1 MAFVDPCSTL
11 HRVRRSTALVSLAGC
26 LAIASLSTSARAD
39 APARALL
46 RRLGLGSSPHALTVN
61 DGRIPVLAA
70 IPPGQTASSL
80 GLFEVAPGVGAKRLR
95 PAELEAFAAAQPSLS
110 LFTGPEKQLQ
120 LDRSG
125 SWTGAV
131 NFRLD
136 TGLSG
141 KGVVVGIID
150 SGIDTTHPGFLDEEG
165 KTRIAWLLTSGA
177 PRGVHAA
184 IEEAA
189 GCSRADMPQCS
200 VYSAEDITELSP
212 SKLRPDMRDTVGHG
226 THVASIAAGTGATGT
241 DAGARYIGVAPGATL
256 VVAAPSES
264 GGFSDDDVLRAASF
278 VFARADELGLPC
290 VLNISIGG
298 DFGAHDGTGLME
310 RGLAALVGDD
320 KPGRVIVV
328 SSGNSGGL
336 YRVGDYDP
344 VGIHTEVRVDPHA
357 PASVPLITP
366 GSDEG
371 RIFVWASFRPGDEV
385 SVGLEGPDGTWIS
398 PVSPGDDA
406 GYDDGEGTTAA
417 IINNVVDGRSSISAD
432 SNSAV
437 MVWAGKWDEG
447 GPFRIRLEGRGDASL
462 WVAARGE
469 AGVRGAFLA
478 RGLTQGT
485 INLPASHPR
494 LLAVGATLNRN
505 SWRPYEGDM
514 VALGAFGP
522 LEEPLEDSVAY
533 FSASGPTPLG
543 VPKPEIVAPGA
554 FIGAALSV
562 DADPRLYEGSMFEGA
577 GCPDDQQCYVLSERY
592 AIASGTSMSSPQV
605 AGAVALLLEHDPTL
619 TQAQVTDILQAS
631 ARKPVGTIALES
643 QMGPGSLDLRHM
655 LEVAGDELPQAGPVD
670 RAASWWVLSSETAR
684 PDPSWPVWGT
694 IELRREGGKIATGLD
709 GSLLQLE
716 VDGGAVLSPVTK
728 VRHGLFRFSI
738 AGRRGTGG
746 SAMRVRVLYD
756 GQPIG
761 ETRLVP
767 IGVDAFAA
775 RGGYGADGGWVC
787 SASPGSAHRGEG
799 AAFVAALAAGFVGA
813 RSARRRRG
821 PLVAR

>member
-11 HRVRRSTALVSLAGC
+11 HGVRRSTALVSLAGC
-26 LAIASLSTSARAD
+26 LAVASLSVSARAD

-46 RRLGLGSSPHALTVN
+46 RRLGLASSPHALSSA

-70 IPPGQTASSL
+70 IPPGKTASSL

-95 PAELEAFAAAQPSLS
+95 PNELELFAEAHPSLS

-120 LDRSG
+120 LDRS
-125 SWTGAV
+125 SRWTGAL
-131 NFRLD
+131 NFRLE

-141 KGVVVGIID
+141 EGVVVGVID
-150 SGIDTTHPGFLDEEG
+150 SGIDTTHPGFLDADG
-165 KTRIAWLLTSGA
+165 KTRIAWLLTSGS

-184 IEEAA
+184 IEEAS
-189 GCSRADMPQCS
+189 GCTRADLSPCA
-200 VYSAEDITELSP
+200 VYSAEDIAELSP
-212 SKLRPDMRDTVGHG
+212 SKLRADMRDPVGHG

-256 VVAAPSES
+256 VVAAPSAS

-366 GSDEG
+366 GADEG

-385 SVGLEGPDGTWIS
+385 SVGLEGPDGTWVS
-398 PVSPGDDA
+398 PVAPGEDA

-417 IINNVVDGRSSISAD
+417 IINNVVDGRSSISPD

-437 MVWAGKWDEG
+437 MVWAGKWEQG
-447 GPFRIRLEGRGDASL
+447 GPFRVLLEGRGDASL

-469 AGVRGAFLA
+469 AGLRGAYLA
-478 RGLTQGT
+478 RGKTQGT

-494 LLAVGATLNRN
+494 LLAVGATLNRVT
-505 SWRPYEGDM
+505 WRPYEGDM

-522 LEEPLEDSVAY
+522 LEDPLEDSVAY

-562 DADPRLYEGSMFEGA
+562 DADPRVYEGSMFEGS
-577 GCPDDQQCYVLSERY
+577 GCPDDQQCYLLSDRY

-631 ARKPVGTIALES
+631 ARRPVGTIALES
-643 QMGPGSLDLRHM
+643 QMGPGTLDLRHM
-655 LEVAGDELPQAGPVD
+655 LEVAGAELPEAGPVD

-761 ETRLVP
+761 ESKLVP

-775 RGGYGADGGWVC
+775 RGGYVAEGGWVC
-787 SASPGSAHRGEG
+787 SAAPGTGPRGG
-799 AAFVAALAAGFVGA
+799 LAGALAAGLGLA
-813 RSARRRRG
+813 AARRRR
-821 PLVAR
+821 ARRPTRAAR